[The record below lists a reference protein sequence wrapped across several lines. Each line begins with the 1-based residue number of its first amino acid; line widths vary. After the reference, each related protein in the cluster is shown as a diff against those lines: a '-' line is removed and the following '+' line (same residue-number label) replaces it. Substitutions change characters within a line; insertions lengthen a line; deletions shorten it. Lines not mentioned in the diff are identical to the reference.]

1 MAALKFASRA
11 LAAAGTPAG
20 DMLRGGGPIES
31 LLPGLPAD
39 TEGLLRRAGAGA
51 PARLPASAFRTTR
64 PEDADKLAVILAG
77 GGVLVSTGQQP
88 DLFGGPLYVL
98 YKALGACVAA
108 AAIEAERGVPALPM
122 FWVASDDHDWDEVGQ
137 VSVLDGDGHPREVR
151 LGPPGGRAGRSVGGT
166 RVPDAIVDRISVLF
180 HSLPS
185 SDFSDVYLE
194 LLRDAYDPSRTLG
207 EAFTELLAGLVSGR
221 GLVLL
226 DSASDAVR
234 RAAAPLYARVVRERR
249 RVAEA
254 LAEGEATV
262 RSAGYEAQLHRR
274 SGGIPL
280 FVDTPGGR
288 VRLLSEGDGIRQGA
302 EGALRPETELLAAI
316 ESDPDRFSP
325 NVALRP
331 VLESWLLPVAA
342 TILGPSEL
350 AYWAE
355 LPPLFEWA
363 DTPLPAARPRPS
375 WNVLESKV
383 RKVLDKMGAE
393 PEAFADGGRALEER
407 VTEEGLPAPVRAALE
422 EARRDVG
429 VAFGTLE
436 EAVEAELPGVR
447 ASVGAARHAAFS
459 SIEELHRAVLGRV
472 RERQSVLVE
481 QIRKAARHLYP
492 DGKPQER
499 VVSPF
504 YFLVR
509 YGSAFLSGAW
519 EAAEAWA
526 RDEAIGVAGPEEAG

>member
-1 MAALKFASRA
+1 MTALKFASRW

-20 DMLRGGGPIES
+20 DMLRGEGPIRS

-39 TEGLLRRAGAGA
+39 EEGVLRRASAGA

-64 PEDADKLAVILAG
+64 PEDQDKLAGILAG

-98 YKALGACVAA
+98 YKALGACAAA
-108 AAIEAERGVPALPM
+108 AAIEAEHGIPALAM

-137 VSVLDGDGHPREVR
+137 VSVLDGDGLRRDVR
-151 LGPPGGRAGRSVGGT
+151 LGPPQGRAGRSVGGT
-166 RVPDAIVDRISVLF
+166 GVPDAIADCVSELF
-180 HSLPS
+180 QALPS
-185 SDFSDVYLE
+185 SDFSASYLT

-207 EAFTELLAGLVSGR
+207 EAFTELLAGLLDDR
-221 GLVLL
+221 GLVFL
-226 DSASDAVR
+226 DSASEAVR
-234 RAAAPLYARVVRERR
+234 RAAAPLYARVVGERR
-249 RVAEA
+249 RVAEV

-288 VRLLSEGDGIRQGA
+288 VRLLSEDDGIRQGT
-302 EGALRPETELLAAI
+302 EGAPRPESEVLAAI

-383 RKVLDKMGAE
+383 GKVLDRLGAA
-393 PEAFADGGRALEER
+393 PETFADGGRELEER

-422 EARRDVG
+422 EARREVG
-429 VAFGTLE
+429 AAFGTLE

-459 SIEELHRAVLGRV
+459 SLEELQKAVLGRV

-509 YGSAFLSGAW
+509 YGSAFLSGAR

-526 RDEAIGVAGPEEAG
+526 RDRASGVAGPGEAG